1 MDAQPTRLA
10 YDTVDGLVSLAMGH
24 WMLTDNM
31 YLEGSGR
38 IRRSQI
44 RVKIRSESD
53 RPNYETQRYVI
64 CESLVQHTFYVLRP
78 ELTHVLGMVTD
89 LLWADQTLLRDWVVT
104 KVGFGLVQTH
114 AARHGRARWDL
125 PLRSGEI
132 YSGPLV

>member
-1 MDAQPTRLA
+1 MD
-10 YDTVDGLVSLAMGH
+10 
-24 WMLTDNM
+24 
-31 YLEGSGR
+31 LERSVR
-38 IRRSQI
+38 IRRSRI
-44 RVKIRSESD
+44 RVEIRSESD

-114 AARHGRARWDL
+114 AVGRGRARWDL
-125 PLRSGEI
+125 PLRTGEI
-132 YSGPLV
+132 YSAPLV